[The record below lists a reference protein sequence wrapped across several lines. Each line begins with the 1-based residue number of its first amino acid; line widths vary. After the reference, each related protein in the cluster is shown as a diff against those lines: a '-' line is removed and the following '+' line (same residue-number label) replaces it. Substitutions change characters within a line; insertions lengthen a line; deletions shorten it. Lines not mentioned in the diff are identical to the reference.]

1 MKGVLVIGT
10 ALALFAAGSVQTQ
23 SRPRMSQLAASAK
36 DAPATTAKDTPATPA
51 PTARTAVGRSTATAA
66 DRTSSPTGSSKSTG
80 PRPRGD
86 ARGDRVQLPVAS
98 STTTRDTGVV
108 PTAMLAPA
116 SLPPDPKLIAKI
128 QAVLPAGMAADQAAF
143 GFRTQMQ
150 FVSAVFAS
158 RNLDIP
164 FGELK
169 TRLLTHGLTLDQ
181 SIHALRPTA
190 DATVEADRALRQADA
205 ELTNPN

>member
-1 MKGVLVIGT
+1 MNGVLVIST

-23 SRPRMSQLAASAK
+23 SRPLMSQLAASAK
-36 DAPATTAKDTPATPA
+36 DTQVSAAKDTPATPA
-51 PTARTAVGRSTATAA
+51 PPAQTAVGRPTATAA
-66 DRTSSPTGSSKSTG
+66 DHTSSPTGSSKST
-80 PRPRGD
+80 RPRGD

-98 STTTRDTGVV
+98 STTTRDTRVV

-116 SLPPDPKLIAKI
+116 SLPPDAKLVAKI
-128 QAVLPAGMAADQAAF
+128 QALLPAGMAADQAAF

-169 TRLLTHGLTLDQ
+169 TRLLTHGLTLDE

-205 ELTNPN
+205 ALTNPD

>member
-10 ALALFAAGSVQTQ
+10 VLALLAMGSVRTH
-23 SRPRMSQLAASAK
+23 SGPLMSQATVAASENSTPPARSIPPANASPARQLAAR
-36 DAPATTAKDTPATPA
+36 TTAVPPDGSA
-51 PTARTAVGRSTATAA
+51 GSTAAT
-66 DRTSSPTGSSKSTG
+66 KSATKG
-80 PRPRGD
+80 
-86 ARGDRVQLPVAS
+86 ARGDRVQQPVVS
-98 STTTRDTGVV
+98 STTTRDARVV

-116 SLPPDPKLIAKI
+116 SLPSSPRLVAKI
-128 QAVLPAGMAADQAAF
+128 QSLLPAGMAADQAAF

-150 FVSAVFAS
+150 FVSAVFAA

-169 TRLLTHGLTLDQ
+169 TRLLTHGMSLDQ
-181 SIHALRPTA
+181 SIHALRPGV

-205 ELTNPN
+205 ELENPD